1 MSGRR
6 ETVILPDGRRAPVW
20 WYEHPA
26 EPGNPH
32 RSGRRDPS
40 RTVLLVHGFRGD
52 HHGLAG
58 IAAALAEAS
67 PGLRIVVPDLPG
79 FGAADA
85 LAGRHDVASYA
96 RFVRLVAEAVGDG
109 QAPAL
114 VGHSFGSIVA
124 AHAVAAGPDAFST
137 LTLINPIAAPALEG
151 PQALMSRLAQL
162 YYAAGARLPEPVG
175 QALLRNRIIVRVMSE
190 VMATTKDPALRRF
203 IHDQHRR
210 YFSAFADRRV
220 VQEAFTASVTGT
232 VTEVADRLRLPVQL
246 IAGDADDIAPL
257 DTQHRLHALLPGSEL
272 SVIAGVGHLTHYE
285 TPELVAGL
293 IADFLDRHPAADA
306 PPRPGGSAEAGTSS
320 GRTTGA
326 AS

>member
-1 MSGRR
+1 MDARSA
-6 ETVILPDGRRAPVW
+6 TLDLADGRRAPVW
-20 WYEHPA
+20 WYGDAGAPA
-26 EPGNPH
+26 
-32 RSGRRDPS
+32 
-40 RTVLLVHGFRGD
+40 RTVVLVHGFRGD

-58 IAAALAEAS
+58 IAAALASGSSSAT
-67 PGLRIVVPDLPG
+67 PGWRVVVPDLPG
-79 FGAADA
+79 FGAAAPFD
-85 LAGRHDVASYA
+85 GRHDVPAYA
-96 RFVRLVAEAVGDG
+96 RFVRLVADAVQPGG
-109 QAPAL
+109 APAL

-124 AHAVAAGPDAFST
+124 AHAVAAGPDAFSS

-162 YYAAGARLPEPVG
+162 YYAAGARLPEPIG
-175 QALLRNRIIVRVMSE
+175 QALLRNRVIVRLMSE

-220 VQEAFTASVTGT
+220 VREAFTASVTGT
-232 VTEVADRLRLPVQL
+232 VTEVAGRLTLPVQL

-257 DTQHRLHALLPGSEL
+257 DTQRRLHTLLPGSEL

-293 IADFLDRHPAADA
+293 IGDFLDRHPAAT
-306 PPRPGGSAEAGTSS
+306 GE
-320 GRTTGA
+320 GA

>member
-1 MSGRR
+1 MSGRQ
-6 ETVILPDGRRAPVW
+6 EMLDLPDGATTPIWSYGADGGAPS
-20 WYEHPA
+20 A
-26 EPGNPH
+26 
-32 RSGRRDPS
+32 

-58 IAAALAEAS
+58 IAAALAGTS
-67 PGLRIVVPDLPG
+67 PTLRVVVPDLPG
-79 FGAADA
+79 FGAAEA
-85 LAGRHDVASYA
+85 LPGRHDVPAYA
-96 RFVRLVAEAVGDG
+96 RFVRSVAAVVSPAS
-109 QAPAL
+109 APAL

-124 AHAVAAGPDAFST
+124 AHAVAAGPDAFSS

-175 QALLRNRIIVRVMSE
+175 QALLRNRAIVRLMSE

-210 YFSAFADRRV
+210 YFSAFSQRRV

-232 VTEVADRLRLPVQL
+232 VTEAADRLDLPVQL
-246 IAGDADDIAPL
+246 IAGNADDIAPL

-285 TPELVAGL
+285 TPELVAEL
-293 IADFLDRHPAADA
+293 IADFLDRHPAPDTATPVAPA
-306 PPRPGGSAEAGTSS
+306 PPAAPATGVTS
-320 GRTTGA
+320 
-326 AS
+326 